1 VEIIPRREI
10 FKRAE
15 RGWSPFTLPN
25 GKRTAAMTCPKC
37 DHAFHLGDHR
47 IDEKGIVGPS
57 VVCPWKC
64 GYHVMLRLD
73 EWRAP

>member
-1 VEIIPRREI
+1 MEIIPRREI

-15 RGWSPFTLPN
+15 KGWSPFTLPN

-37 DHAFHLGDHR
+37 EHAFHLGDHT
-47 IDEKGIVGPS
+47 IDAKGNVGPS

-64 GYHVMLRLD
+64 GYHVFLRLD
-73 EWRAP
+73 EWS